1 MASKGPTPATAAKTK
16 KPAVRTPRKVP
27 APAPKQATIHVAQ
40 PAAPVAAPKAA
51 ANQPAPTTPV
61 VPEAPP
67 VEAAIPAPKLIETI
81 AAAAAPTL
89 SEDTEIMEDTVK
101 KTAAKAQT
109 LFAEFN
115 DRAKAA
121 MEKSAKAF
129 EEMNDFAKGNV
140 EAVVESSKIAAKG
153 FETIGQDAAEYGR
166 KHFEGATAAMKSF
179 ASVKS
184 PTDLFKLQSDYMRS
198 AFDSLVA
205 ETSKNA
211 EAMLKLAGDVAQ
223 PLSSRAA
230 VAAEKIKIAA

>member
-1 MASKGPTPATAAKTK
+1 
-16 KPAVRTPRKVP
+16 
-27 APAPKQATIHVAQ
+27 
-40 PAAPVAAPKAA
+40 
-51 ANQPAPTTPV
+51 
-61 VPEAPP
+61 
-67 VEAAIPAPKLIETI
+67 
-81 AAAAAPTL
+81 
-89 SEDTEIMEDTVK
+89 MEDTVK